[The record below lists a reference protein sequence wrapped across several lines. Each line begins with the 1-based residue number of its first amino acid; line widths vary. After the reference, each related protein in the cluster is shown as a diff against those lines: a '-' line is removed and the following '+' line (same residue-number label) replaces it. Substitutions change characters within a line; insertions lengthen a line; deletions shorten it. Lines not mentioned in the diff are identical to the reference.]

1 LPRTL
6 LVSFVPAVVVTGV
19 WLRLEDPLDRP
30 YRPIAVAL
38 LALLP
43 ALVRPLVARVVAV
56 LAVGV
61 LAGWV
66 AFGVSPGRTWHV
78 PGVLARR
85 LGDGSLDF
93 YDVRTPFDP
102 RVHVDMRG
110 TILAA
115 IFGFVVAIS
124 CAVAARR
131 PLLAAVLLLVGAGWP
146 ATLRGPSGALLVGA
160 AILLA
165 VLVVL
170 AGLTTRYV
178 PRAVVPATALLALL
192 AVAASTSAAVAKS
205 GVVSW
210 QRWDPYNA
218 AQPPVSVSFIWN
230 ADYTGIRFPAKRTT
244 VLEIKAPRRSLYW
257 RAAVLD
263 VFDNDH
269 WLEGYPRRGD
279 ALVPDTGKQLL
290 RQDIRVLALS
300 DTRLV
305 GASVP
310 LRYDAGDAPLR
321 SPVRGI
327 AELPQG
333 LTRNFRYTA
342 WSYAPQ
348 PTAAQLRASRP
359 IYPIEL
365 VEPETFLDLAPRVAA
380 PPFGTKDRARKVV
393 RLIDAN
399 RRLASYAPLAQTAYD
414 VAGSAR
420 TPYDAAAA
428 LERWFRTTG
437 GFTYSNHP
445 PIDRNAP
452 LVGFVVQ
459 TKSGYCQHFA
469 GAMALMLRYLG
480 VPARVAVGF
489 SSGTYDPAKG
499 VWRVT
504 DHDAHAWVE
513 AWFRGY
519 GWLPFDPTPAGRP
532 ERGQLSAPYAAAQ
545 RYGAGPLGGS
555 AAPGEAG
562 QNETQGAH
570 RHGEQEGTGVKTFAG
585 GSASSSSWRQS
596 LVLALLMLVGAAAA
610 GIALAKIAAR
620 RLRYLSRDPRRI
632 AAACRQELADYL
644 LDQHIDAARSATLH
658 ELGAIVRHELAV
670 DPDAFVAAA
679 TAARFGPPAGAG
691 AASRRARREL
701 RILLRRMRVRLRTR
715 DRVRGLLSLR
725 SFGFAP

>member
-1 LPRTL
+1 M
-6 LVSFVPAVVVTGV
+6 
-19 WLRLEDPLDRP
+19 EDPLDRA
-30 YRPIAVAL
+30 YRPLVVAL
-38 LALLP
+38 LALVP
-43 ALVRPLVARVVAV
+43 ALVRPLAARVAAV
-56 LAVGV
+56 LVTAV

-66 AFGVSPGRTWHV
+66 AFGVSPARTRHV
-78 PGVLARR
+78 PGALAHR
-85 LGDGSLDF
+85 LVDGSLDF

-102 RVHVDMRG
+102 RIHVEMRG
-110 TILAA
+110 AVLAA
-115 IFGFVVAIS
+115 IFGFIVAIS

-131 PLLAAVLLLVGAGWP
+131 PVLASVLLLVGAGWP
-146 ATLRGPSGALLVGA
+146 ATLRGPAGALVVGV

-178 PRAVVPATALLALL
+178 PRVVLPAAAAVALL

-205 GVVSW
+205 GVVAW
-210 QRWDPYNA
+210 QHWDPYNA
-218 AQPPVSVSFIWN
+218 PQPPVSVSFIWN
-230 ADYTGIRFPAKRTT
+230 ADYTGIRFPSKRTT
-244 VLEIKAPRRSLYW
+244 VLEVKAPHRSLYW

-263 VFDNDH
+263 VFDRDR
-269 WLEGYPRRGD
+269 WLEGDPRRGD
-279 ALVPDTGKQLL
+279 ALVPDNGKPLL
-290 RQDIRVLALS
+290 RQDVRVLALS

-310 LRYDAGDAPLR
+310 VRYDAGDAPLR
-321 SPVRGI
+321 SHVRGI
-327 AELPQG
+327 AELSLG

-348 PTAAQLRASRP
+348 PTPAQLRASKP

-365 VEPETFLDLAPRVAA
+365 VEPDTFLDVAPRIAL
-380 PPFGTKDRARKVV
+380 PPFGARDRERRVV
-393 RLIDAN
+393 RLIDAH
-399 RRLASYAPLAQTAYD
+399 RRLASYAPLARTAYE
-414 VAGSAR
+414 VAGGAH

-445 PIDRNAP
+445 PIDPNAP

-459 TKSGYCQHFA
+459 TRSGYCQHFA

-489 SSGTYDPAKG
+489 SSGTYDSGKG
-499 VWRVT
+499 LWRVT

-532 ERGQLSAPYAAAQ
+532 ERGQLSAPYAAA
-545 RYGAGPLGGS
+545 RRFESSPLGGS
-555 AAPGEAG
+555 AVPGGADESA
-562 QNETQGAH
+562 QQGAH
-570 RHGEQEGTGVKTFAG
+570 RHGEQEGTGVKTFG
-585 GSASSSSWRQS
+585 GGEGSSSSWRHS
-596 LVLALLMLVGAAAA
+596 LVLVLLLLLGLVGT
-610 GIALAKIAAR
+610 GIVVAKVIAR
-620 RLRYLSRDPRRI
+620 RARYLSRNPRRI

-670 DPDAFVAAA
+670 DPDAFVSAA
-679 TAARFGPPAGAG
+679 TAARFGPPEGAG
-691 AASRRARREL
+691 RAARQARREL
-701 RILLRRMRVRLRTR
+701 RGLLRRMRVRLRTR
-715 DRVRGLLSLR
+715 DRLRGLLSLR